1 MDEVSEILT
10 AFGAVLAVSLAEESD
25 LLISL
30 LFNGLDFLGLLL
42 GVLAHRRQHVRIAG
56 FAEDVVPRY
65 HPEDFRQHFRV
76 SRRTASILVTAL
88 GHCRGIPR
96 ASDPQRRGILPVDVE
111 KQLLVTLWFLATQEP
126 FRSIGDRFGICNAT
140 AYRIVKRVISVINR
154 NWTPKIIRWPKDS
167 ASARYVIDGFQ
178 GRRGLQGVLGAID
191 GSHIAIKAPRSN
203 QDAYINRKCFH
214 SIVLQAVCDHR
225 MFFRDCFAGYPGST
239 HDARVLKNSDLYDR
253 ITESVDTLFLF
264 GSYLLGDSAYP
275 LSSWL
280 MTPYK
285 DNGHLSEKQRN
296 YNFLHSSTRMA
307 IERAFALLK
316 GRFRRLK
323 YVDIDR
329 LEDVPDIILATCTLH
344 NICIMSENDIE
355 HFVDSDDDNQEA
367 DGIDGLDEDG
377 VEENNSIGNADG
389 SRINIGKRKRDLIA
403 EQLWEHCRVLT

>member
-1 MDEVSEILT
+1 M
-10 AFGAVLAVSLAEESD
+10 
-25 LLISL
+25 
-30 LFNGLDFLGLLL
+30 LG
-42 GVLAHRRQHVRIAG
+42 
-56 FAEDVVPRY
+56 
-65 HPEDFRQHFRV
+65 
-76 SRRTASILVTAL
+76 
-88 GHCRGIPR
+88 
-96 ASDPQRRGILPVDVE
+96 
-111 KQLLVTLWFLATQEP
+111 
-126 FRSIGDRFGICNAT
+126 
-140 AYRIVKRVISVINR
+140 
-154 NWTPKIIRWPKDS
+154 
-167 ASARYVIDGFQ
+167 
-178 GRRGLQGVLGAID
+178 
-191 GSHIAIKAPRSN
+191 
-203 QDAYINRKCFH
+203 
-214 SIVLQAVCDHR
+214 
-225 MFFRDCFAGYPGST
+225 
-239 HDARVLKNSDLYDR
+239 
-253 ITESVDTLFLF
+253 
-264 GSYLLGDSAYP
+264 YLLGDSAYP

-329 LEDVPDIILATCTLH
+329 LEDVPDIILAACTLH